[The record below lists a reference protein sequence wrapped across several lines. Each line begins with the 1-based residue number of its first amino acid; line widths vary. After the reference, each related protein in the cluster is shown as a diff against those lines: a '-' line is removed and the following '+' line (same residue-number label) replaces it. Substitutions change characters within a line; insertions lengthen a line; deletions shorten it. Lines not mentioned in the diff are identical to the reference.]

1 MSFADIIT
9 AVSTLGFPIAAC
21 VYFMWQN
28 KIQDARNAAQI
39 DKMNDILQQNT
50 AALQELSFYIKNGG
64 GNE

>member
-39 DKMNDILQQNT
+39 DKMNDILQ
-50 AALQELSFYIKNGG
+50 
-64 GNE
+64 